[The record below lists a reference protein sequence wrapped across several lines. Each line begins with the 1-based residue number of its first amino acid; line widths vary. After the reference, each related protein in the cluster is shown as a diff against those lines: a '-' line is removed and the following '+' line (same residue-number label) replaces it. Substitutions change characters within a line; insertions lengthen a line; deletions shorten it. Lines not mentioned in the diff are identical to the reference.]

1 MPGAILN
8 TTSFPAFLK
17 SLNVDGPV
25 TVRGGAMLAGPPVR
39 LAEWSL
45 RLGLGAIFL
54 NTPKARSIV
63 ANLGLDPALMTIVA
77 RRLRSFRS
85 WRPLWED
92 LAAPALKAV
101 VVARARGDR
110 VAAAEAIRVA
120 LLMLG
125 LAYGGDGYY
134 VNTLLPDRRPIWPVL
149 ARLRAQWRELQ
160 GERAEVV
167 SVPHARGATTGLFQ
181 MPPQAAGRVPAL
193 LGLHQLAGDHDD
205 FALTLA
211 PFRAAGFATL
221 TIDLPA
227 HGANFSGPRLQ
238 PDDELVALAALE
250 TLAGRPEVDPDR
262 LGVIGG
268 SLGAFFALRTAAAA
282 PGAGVRLKACVAY
295 ASPFDIGLGIPDAVP
310 GIRENFAWV
319 VGARTY
325 AETLALGRP
334 FHLRTGLHRITCPL
348 LLVHGQQD
356 HICDFTAPYE
366 IARRVTAPLTIVPL
380 PGVDHEA
387 AVPSAPH
394 LAGPGIAWL
403 KAHL

>member
-1 MPGAILN
+1 MTSTFRPIRGSIPALVTPMREDGAVDYAALRRLIDWHIAEGTDCISVVG
-8 TTSFPAFLK
+8 TTGESPT
-17 SLNVDGPV
+17 V
-25 TVRGGAMLAGPPVR
+25 TV
-39 LAEWSL
+39 EEHCE
-45 RLGLGAIFL
+45 I
-54 NTPKARSIV
+54 
-63 ANLGLDPALMTIVA
+63 
-77 RRLRSFRS
+77 
-85 WRPLWED
+85 
-92 LAAPALKAV
+92 
-101 VVARARGDR
+101 
-110 VAAAEAIRVA
+110 IRVT
-120 LLMLG
+120 
-125 LAYGGDGYY
+125 
-134 VNTLLPDRRPIWPVL
+134 V
-149 ARLRAQWRELQ
+149 E
-160 GERAEVV
+160 
-167 SVPHARGATTGLFQ
+167 
-181 MPPQAAGRVPAL
+181 QAAGRVPAQ

-295 ASPFDIGLGIPDAVP
+295 ASPFDIGQGIPDAVP

-334 FHLRTGLHRITCPL
+334 FHLRTGLQRITCPL